1 MKYEMLV
8 NDINKDIALAVNAS
22 KELTSI
28 KQKNKLLKEIHD
40 IKEDL
45 LKLKYKAHK
54 VGFTELE
61 DVIAERMEYSDKVI
75 DAVNSRVIRKEQQDS
90 RAKGPFHLEGDLAD
104 RL

>member
-1 MKYEMLV
+1 MFSCSYSTGKQY
-8 NDINKDIALAVNAS
+8 NCKIKRIFKKNITTQTNIKD
-22 KELTSI
+22 
-28 KQKNKLLKEIHD
+28 
-40 IKEDL
+40 DL